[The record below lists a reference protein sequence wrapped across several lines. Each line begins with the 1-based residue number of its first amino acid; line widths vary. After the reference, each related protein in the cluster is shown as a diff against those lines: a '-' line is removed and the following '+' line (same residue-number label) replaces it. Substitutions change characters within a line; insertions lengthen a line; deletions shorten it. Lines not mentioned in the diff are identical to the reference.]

1 MDRQGKKG
9 RRVAF
14 RIKKWIDCEEIPL
27 KNSQEQVES
36 LWVKIRDGTNKGQ
49 LVIRIYYRQ
58 PDQGDPVDKVFL
70 LRLQE
75 V

>member
-49 LVIRIYYRQ
+49 LVVS
-58 PDQGDPVDKVFL
+58 DQGE
-70 LRLQE
+70 Q
-75 V
+75 